1 MRADAGGTE
10 RWAVN
15 AVAMTAMGG
24 AIAEVLLLGNTC
36 EGHWAD
42 SEKIERLIPNDDRR
56 KFKLADMTCVLV
68 QRHRNSVELV
78 ANMLLTRRTLDGRE
92 IDRLC
97 EMSRHAR

>member
-1 MRADAGGTE
+1 VRADAGGTE

-42 SEKIERLIPNDDRR
+42 SEKNDSSRT
-56 KFKLADMTCVLV
+56 MIGE
-68 QRHRNSVELV
+68 NSSWQ
-78 ANMLLTRRTLDGRE
+78 T
-92 IDRLC
+92 
-97 EMSRHAR
+97 

>member
-1 MRADAGGTE
+1 
-10 RWAVN
+10 
-15 AVAMTAMGG
+15 
-24 AIAEVLLLGNTC
+24 
-36 EGHWAD
+36 
-42 SEKIERLIPNDDRR
+42 
-56 KFKLADMTCVLV
+56 MTCVLV